1 MNSLLT
7 ALVPVSVASGGPM
20 KFSHALKF
28 LIAINAGVFVT
39 IISCV
44 TTPESDRKQLIAVS
58 EGQMN
63 AMGEDAWRDI
73 KAEEKVSTNPKQ
85 TADVFD
91 IGKRIA
97 AASGKNYKW
106 EFSLFDNKAVNAFC
120 LPGGKVGVYTGI
132 LPVAENN
139 AALAAVLGHE
149 VAHAVA
155 RHGAE
160 RVTQQLIVAG
170 VLITVDKAMQD
181 SGKKQMIMGALGLGA
196 QFGVILPYSRFH
208 EQEADTIG
216 LRFMAEAGYDPRQA
230 PAFWTRMA
238 RLGGQPPEFL
248 STHPNPASRVANLE
262 KHMGKALEIWEKSPK
277 IPTVPL

>member
-1 MNSLLT
+1 MR
-7 ALVPVSVASGGPM
+7 
-20 KFSHALKF
+20 FSYALKF
-28 LIAINAGVFVT
+28 LIALNAGVLVT
-39 IISCV
+39 IVSCV

-58 EGQMN
+58 ESQMN
-63 AMGEDAWRDI
+63 AMGQEAWLEI
-73 KAEEKVSTNPKQ
+73 KSEEKQSTNASL
-85 TADVFD
+85 TNEVVG
-91 IGKRIA
+91 IGRRIA
-97 AASGKNYKW
+97 EASGKNFQW

-181 SGKKQMIMGALGLGA
+181 SGRKQLIMGALGLGA

-216 LRFMAEAGYDPRQA
+216 LRYMAEAGYDPRQA

-238 RLGGQPPEFL
+238 KLGGQPPEFL

-262 KHMGKALEIWEKSPK
+262 KHMGKAVEIWEKSAK
-277 IPTVPL
+277 VPTVAL